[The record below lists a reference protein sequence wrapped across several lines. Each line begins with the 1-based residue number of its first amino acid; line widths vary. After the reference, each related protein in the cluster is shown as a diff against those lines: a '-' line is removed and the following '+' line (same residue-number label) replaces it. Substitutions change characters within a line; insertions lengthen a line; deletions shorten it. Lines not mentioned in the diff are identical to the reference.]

1 MPRRA
6 LAMLTAVAV
15 AGVAG
20 ASSDAR
26 VDART
31 KAARTTA
38 GATVAGDR
46 IKLRG
51 KPFFPV
57 MLLEQCNPR
66 TLSIVGRF
74 GVNLVLNGGCK
85 GFPAQRQLTTIHRD
99 AYAALPIGGARV
111 RGSALVGWTYPD
123 EPENNGWSSARLR
136 KTFSYRRGSPDGL
149 LSFMTTGGGFF
160 SRAYGR
166 PNPPR
171 AEYRAYAR
179 LADVAGF
186 DLYPLGHC
194 SKDLVAVYDA
204 QREFVRVAGGSP
216 TFQWIETGP
225 IRPGYCGGFT
235 MQPEELRA
243 EVFLALAGGA
253 RGIGYFTHT
262 WTPQHSAF
270 DVGGAMQRELKLTNS
285 MLKALTPGLLGETTP
300 SGADSP
306 AIKLVARR
314 AGAHTY
320 VFAVNSLRQ
329 PVRAQL
335 DVPALAAGNVDVF
348 GEHRSLAVGQDQ
360 VVDEFAPLAVHVY
373 VQ

>member
-1 MPRRA
+1 
-6 LAMLTAVAV
+6 LTAVAV
-15 AGVAG
+15 AGVSG
-20 ASSDAR
+20 ASSEAR
-26 VDART
+26 VATRA
-31 KAARTTA
+31 KEARTTA
-38 GATVAGDR
+38 RATVAGGTIR
-46 IKLRG
+46 LGG

-57 MLLEQCNPR
+57 MLLEQRNQR

-74 GVNLVLNGGCK
+74 GINLVQNGGCK
-85 GFPAQRQLTTIHRD
+85 GFPAQRQLATIHRD
-99 AYAALPIGGARV
+99 AYAALPIGGAQV
-111 RGSALVGWTYPD
+111 RGSALAGWTYPD

-136 KTFSYRRGSPDGL
+136 KAFSYRRGSPDGL

-160 SRAYGR
+160 SRAYSK

-204 QREFVRVAGGSP
+204 QREFVRLAGGSP

-243 EVFLALAGGA
+243 EVFLAVAGGA

-262 WTPQHSAF
+262 WKPKHSAF
-270 DVGGAMQRELKLTNS
+270 DVGGAIQRELKHTNW
-285 MLKALTPGLLGETTP
+285 MLKALTPGLTGATKP

-314 AGAHTY
+314 AGRHTY

-329 PVRAQL
+329 HVRAQL
-335 DVPALAAGNVDVF
+335 HVPALANGKMTVF
-348 GEHRSLAVGQDQ
+348 AERRSLPVGHDRFA
-360 VVDEFAPLAVHVY
+360 DTFAPLAVHVY